1 MHHLTTAIIT
11 FIEITRMGCFYK
23 YKSSDQSI
31 DLCVLQDA
39 YIMNYFAYLGIFMCQ
54 ERRTQRQQNH

>member
-1 MHHLTTAIIT
+1 
-11 FIEITRMGCFYK
+11 MGCFYKYKYK

-54 ERRTQRQQNH
+54 ERRTQRQQITD